1 MPPLSDA
8 LQEAP
13 GSLGTVRNAVVLLQL
28 LAEGPAYQHLTD
40 LADRSGLSLP
50 TVHRLLRSLV
60 LAELVEQDP
69 RSSRYGLGPE
79 LTRLSHRFLSRLP
92 VLGALSPYLSQVRD
106 AVGGTV
112 RVDVIVRTTVVSIDR
127 IDGPAAGGG
136 LYRDPHG
143 TRPALTTVSGRLLIS
158 RSDDERWKLALAE
171 ADEPTRALAEQERDV
186 WARSPWLKG
195 VGPFP
200 GSPIEVGVPV
210 VNAAGMPLAAL
221 VADFGIGGPSAT
233 QLETAVAHLSRAV
246 DAAVRTL
253 GHG

>member
-79 LTRLSHRFLSRLP
+79 LTRLSHRYLSRLP

-112 RVDVIVRTTVVSIDR
+112 RVDVIVRTTVVSIDHL
-127 IDGPAAGGG
+127 DGPVAGGG

-221 VADFGIGGPSAT
+221 VAYVGQGPSPSD
-233 QLETAVAHLSRAV
+233 LETAVAHLSRAV